1 MATAP
6 SSLSDLVRRL
16 SAEAGALLERTLAL
30 RFAQLKTPPLG
41 VDIAAVPDHHMEHLQ
56 PVLRGLAAGTDPAQL
71 LHDVLRGAM
80 AATKAAEGGI
90 LRVSGRSATPVVTS
104 GELSRSAAEAA
115 QAAIDSGRLVR
126 RRDPGSAATTAAE
139 PLRAGD
145 RITGAL
151 VVGGT
156 MQRLDPAAL
165 PLYGSAASLVLGR
178 QVAGTPETLP
188 DLLDSLSGIALDLET
203 PAMLSRIFDAAQ
215 TLFGTA
221 GGLCALF
228 DRGTVRVA
236 HYRGITQ
243 ERMLL
248 VSRQAEFKT
257 LVASKSIRID
267 PPTHPVVAQLTRL
280 NEVAVTLPLEAEGRH
295 LGQLILL
302 LATTPDADRRALL
315 LSFASHVGRCLRS
328 AELFRSLGDHQEQVT
343 AMVHSMASPVVVVD
357 EGGGISEM
365 NAAAAEAFRLAGRF
379 ERNMAVSGRLGHKTL
394 EQMLTTGDDH
404 TTEIVLGGEEP
415 RVYRATVRRMR
426 TSTGRVMGRIL
437 VLDDLTGERE
447 ITTLKSDFVAVIGH
461 ELRTPLTVMKGY
473 LHTLIRRSETLTE
486 EKRDL
491 ALAALKNNV
500 NRLERLIED
509 LLFMSAI
516 EERRCKLDLE
526 LHDLSA
532 MLDARANER
541 VIVRRPRWP
550 IKLEL
555 DQPKLDQVLN
565 HLLDN
570 ALKYSEGQV
579 ILELAEKTDALEIAV
594 TDSGPGIFSG
604 DIPQLFER
612 FRQLDSSSTRSHGG
626 VGIGL
631 YIARRV
637 VEAMGGRIWCESR
650 LGVGSRFVFTLPGPS
665 APTSPSG
672 PGRLGNALP

>member
-1 MATAP
+1 M
-6 SSLSDLVRRL
+6 
-16 SAEAGALLERTLAL
+16 
-30 RFAQLKTPPLG
+30 
-41 VDIAAVPDHHMEHLQ
+41 AAVPDHHIDHLQ
-56 PVLRGLAAGTDPAQL
+56 RVLRGLAAGGDPAKL
-71 LHDVLRGAM
+71 LHDILTGAM
-80 AATKAAEGGI
+80 AATTAAEGAI
-90 LRVSGRSATPVVTS
+90 LRVSGPSVTPVVTS
-104 GELSRSAAEAA
+104 GELSRSAVEAG

-156 MQRLDPAAL
+156 MERLDPAAL

-188 DLLDSLSGIALDLET
+188 DLLDLLSGIASDLET
-203 PAMLSRIFDAAQ
+203 PAMLGRIFDAAQ

-221 GGLCALF
+221 AGLCALF

-248 VSRQAEFKT
+248 VSRQPEFKA
-257 LVASKSIRID
+257 LVGSKIVRVD

-280 NEVAVTLPLEAEGRH
+280 SEVAVTLPLEAEGRH
-295 LGQLILL
+295 LGQLVLL
-302 LATTPDADRRALL
+302 VASTPDAERRALL
-315 LSFASHVGRCLRS
+315 LSFANHVGRCLRS
-328 AELFRSLGDHQEQVT
+328 AELFRALSDYQEQVT
-343 AMVHSMASPVVVVD
+343 AMVHSMVSPVVVVD
-357 EGGGISEM
+357 EAGQVTEM
-365 NAAAAEAFRLAGRF
+365 NAAAAEAFHLAGRF
-379 ERNMAVSGRLGHKTL
+379 EKSLPVAGRLGHTTL
-394 EQMLTTGDDH
+394 EQMLTSGDDH
-404 TTEIVLGGEEP
+404 TTEVVLGGGDP

-426 TSTGRVMGRIL
+426 TGTGRVMGRIL
-437 VLDDLTGERE
+437 ILDDLTGERE

-473 LHTLIRRSETLTE
+473 LHTLIRRSETLTG

-491 ALAALKNNV
+491 ALAGLKSNV
-500 NRLERLIED
+500 TRLERLIED

-532 MLDARANER
+532 LLDARASDR

-555 DQPKLDQVLN
+555 DQNKLDQVLN
-565 HLLDN
+565 HLVDN

-579 ILELAEKTDALEIAV
+579 ILELAEKPDALEIAV

-612 FRQLDSSSTRSHGG
+612 FRQLDSSSTRTHGG

-650 LGVGSRFVFTLPGPS
+650 LGVGSRFVFTLPNQSSIMP
-665 APTSPSG
+665 PR
-672 PGRLGNALP
+672 PGRLGNTLP

>member
-1 MATAP
+1 
-6 SSLSDLVRRL
+6 
-16 SAEAGALLERTLAL
+16 
-30 RFAQLKTPPLG
+30 
-41 VDIAAVPDHHMEHLQ
+41 
-56 PVLRGLAAGTDPAQL
+56 
-71 LHDVLRGAM
+71 M
-80 AATKAAEGGI
+80 AATKATEGGI

-126 RRDPGSAATTAAE
+126 RRAPGATSTTAAE
-139 PLRAGD
+139 PLRAGS
-145 RITGAL
+145 RITGAV

-165 PLYGSAASLVLGR
+165 PLYGAAASLVLSR

-188 DLLDSLSGIALDLET
+188 DLLDSLSGIASDLDT
-203 PAMLSRIFDAAQ
+203 QAMLGRVFDAAQ
-215 TLFGTA
+215 ALFGANA
-221 GGLCALF
+221 GFCALF

-248 VSRQAEFKT
+248 MSRQAEFKAM
-257 LVASKSIRID
+257 LSSKELRID

-280 NEVAVTLPLEAEGRH
+280 SEVAITLPLQAEGRQ
-295 LGQLILL
+295 LGQLVLL
-302 LATTPDADRRALL
+302 LGATPDADLRALL
-315 LSFASHVGRCLRS
+315 ISFSHHVARCLRS
-328 AELFRSLGDHQEQVT
+328 AEVSRSLDEQREQAT
-343 AMVHSMASPVVVVD
+343 AMVHSMANPVVVVD
-357 EGGGISEM
+357 EDGHVTEM
-365 NAAAAEAFRLAGRF
+365 NGAAAEAFRLATRF
-379 ERNMAVSGRLGHKTL
+379 EQGQSVVGRLGHKTL
-394 EQMLTTGDDH
+394 EQMLTSGDDH
-404 TTEIVLGGEEP
+404 TTEVVLGGEEP
-415 RVYRATVRRMR
+415 RVYRATMRRIR
-426 TSTGRVMGRIL
+426 SGTGRMAGRIL

-447 ITTLKSDFVAVIGH
+447 ITSLKSDFVAVIGH

-473 LHTLIRRSETLTE
+473 LHTLIRRSETLTG
-486 EKRDL
+486 EKRDQ
-491 ALAALKNNV
+491 ALAALKSNV
-500 NRLERLIED
+500 TRLERLIED

-516 EERRCKLDLE
+516 EERRYQLDLD

-532 MLDARANER
+532 ILDARASDR

-555 DQPKLDQVLN
+555 DQAKLDQVLH

-579 ILELAEKTDALEIAV
+579 ILELAEKPDAVEIAV

-612 FRQLDSSSTRSHGG
+612 FRQLDSTSTRAHGG

-631 YIARRV
+631 YISRRV

-650 LGVGSRFVFTLPGPS
+650 LGVGSRFAFTLPTQS
-665 APTSPSG
+665 SPTSQRQL
-672 PGRLGNALP
+672 GRLGNTLP